1 MRVCAQ
7 DAHSTLMGWR
17 GAFLTFLLTAIL
29 LTCGMAAPI
38 ATADEAGEDMV
49 PEPFL
54 PEWHIFNE
62 EKYGVFVN

>member
-1 MRVCAQ
+1 
-7 DAHSTLMGWR
+7 
-17 GAFLTFLLTAIL
+17 
-29 LTCGMAAPI
+29 MAAPI

-54 PEWHIFNE
+54 LEWHIFNE